1 MIKREVPYISYQDFL
16 LKVLEMAEFLTYHRK
31 KILVAFLISAL
42 LMTGLCGQLGFLMIA
57 RSDHYSKMADALHER
72 ERTIKAS
79 RGEIVDR
86 NGTVIAANRT
96 VCTVSVIHNQV
107 KEPEKVVR
115 ELARI
120 LDLSEEEVR
129 KKVEKWS
136 SREIIRTNVE
146 KSVGDEIMNLGLS
159 GVKVDEDYRRYY
171 PYGSLASK
179 VLGFTGADN
188 QGIIGLEV
196 MYEKYLK
203 GQDGLILTLA
213 DAKGTELQNAAEERV
228 EPIPGN
234 TLTVSL
240 DVNIQK
246 YAEQAAYQV
255 MEKKGAKAVSII
267 IMNPQNGE
275 IYAMVNAPEFDL
287 NDPFSLSGESSG
299 LTGAELQ
306 DARNKMWRNRCIND
320 TYEPGSTFKIITAA
334 AGLEAGVVHLDD
346 KFSCPGF
353 RIVEDRKIR
362 CHKVGGHG
370 AETFL
375 QGAMNSCNPVFIDV
389 GQRLGVDSFYHY
401 FEQFGLLGKTGIDL
415 PGEAATIMHKKENM
429 GLVELATVSFGQSFQ
444 ITPIQLIT
452 TASSII
458 NGGRRIT
465 PHFAVSAESTDGMF
479 HRKFSYPERTGVVSG
494 STSET
499 MRYILEQV
507 VAEGSGKR
515 AKLPEYRIGGK
526 TATSEK
532 LPRSLKKYISSFL
545 GFAPADDPQVIALI
559 TIDEPVGIYYG
570 GTIAAPV
577 IADIFSNILP
587 YLDVE
592 RVDPA
597 DPE

>member
-31 KILVAFLISAL
+31 KILVVFVISAL

-72 ERTIKAS
+72 ERTIKAA

-86 NGTVIAANRT
+86 TGTVIAANRT
-96 VCTVSVIHNQV
+96 VCTVSVIYNQV
-107 KEPEKVVR
+107 KEPEKVIR

-203 GQDGLILTLA
+203 GQDGLILTLS

-228 EPIPGN
+228 EPIRGN

-479 HRKFSYPERTGVVSG
+479 YRKFSYPERSGVVSG

-597 DPE
+597 DLE

>member
-1 MIKREVPYISYQDFL
+1 
-16 LKVLEMAEFLTYHRK
+16 MAEFLTHHRK
-31 KILVAFLISAL
+31 KLFIVFFISVL
-42 LMTGLCGQLGFLMIA
+42 LMVGLCAQLGFLMIA
-57 RSDHYSKMADALHER
+57 RSDHYSKMADELHKR
-72 ERTIKAS
+72 ERTIKAA

-107 KEPEKVVR
+107 TEPEKVIR
-115 ELARI
+115 ELVRI
-120 LDLSEEEVR
+120 LELPEPEVR

-146 KSVGDEIMNLGLS
+146 KSVGDQIMNLGLS
-159 GVKVDEDYRRYY
+159 GVKVDEDYKRYY

-196 MYEKYLK
+196 MYERYLK
-203 GQDGLILTLA
+203 GRDGLILTTS

-228 EPIPGN
+228 EPVPGN

-255 MEKKGAKAVSII
+255 MEKKGAKAVSVIV
-267 IMNPQNGE
+267 MNPRNGE
-275 IYAMVNAPEFDL
+275 IYAMVNVPEFDL
-287 NDPFSLSGESSG
+287 NDPFTLNVESGG
-299 LTGAELQ
+299 LTGTELQ

-346 KFSCPGF
+346 RFSCPGF

-362 CHKVGGHG
+362 CHKIGGHG
-370 AETFL
+370 GETFL

-389 GQRLGVDSFYHY
+389 GARLGVDSFYHY

-465 PHFAVSAESTDGMF
+465 PHFAMNVESTDGTYYQ
-479 HRKFSYPERTGVVSG
+479 KFSYPERMGVVSEA
-494 STSET
+494 TSET

-515 AKLPEYRIGGK
+515 AKLPGYRVGGK

-577 IADIFSNILP
+577 VADIFSNILP
-587 YLDVE
+587 YLDITSVSE
-592 RVDPA
+592 TD
-597 DPE
+597 

>member
-1 MIKREVPYISYQDFL
+1 MV
-16 LKVLEMAEFLTYHRK
+16 
-31 KILVAFLISAL
+31 
-42 LMTGLCGQLGFLMIA
+42 GLCAQLGFLMIA
-57 RSDHYSKMADALHER
+57 RSDHYSKMADELHKR
-72 ERTIKAS
+72 ERTIKAA

-107 KEPEKVVR
+107 TEPEKVIR
-115 ELARI
+115 ELVRI
-120 LDLSEEEVR
+120 LELPEPEVR

-146 KSVGDEIMNLGLS
+146 KSVGDQIMNLGLS
-159 GVKVDEDYRRYY
+159 GVKVDEDYKRYY

-196 MYEKYLK
+196 KYERYLK
-203 GQDGLILTLA
+203 GRDGLILTTS

-228 EPIPGN
+228 EPVPGN

-255 MEKKGAKAVSII
+255 MEKKGAKAVSVIV
-267 IMNPQNGE
+267 MDPRNGE
-275 IYAMVNAPEFDL
+275 IYAMVNVPEFDL
-287 NDPFSLSGESSG
+287 NDPFTLNVESGG
-299 LTGAELQ
+299 LTGTELQ

-346 KFSCPGF
+346 RFSCPGF

-362 CHKVGGHG
+362 CHKIGGHG
-370 AETFL
+370 GETFL

-389 GQRLGVDSFYHY
+389 GARLGVDSFYHY

-465 PHFAVSAESTDGMF
+465 PHFAMNVESTDGTYYQ
-479 HRKFSYPERTGVVSG
+479 KFSYPERMGVVSEA
-494 STSET
+494 TSET

-515 AKLPEYRIGGK
+515 AKLPGYRVGGK

-577 IADIFSNILP
+577 VADIFSNILP
-587 YLDVE
+587 YLDITSVSE
-592 RVDPA
+592 TD
-597 DPE
+597 

>member
-1 MIKREVPYISYQDFL
+1 MT
-16 LKVLEMAEFLTYHRK
+16 EFLTHHRK
-31 KILVAFLISAL
+31 KLFIVFLISAL
-42 LMTGLCGQLGFLMIA
+42 LMVGLCAQLGFLMIA
-57 RSDHYSKMADALHER
+57 RSDHYSKMADELHKR
-72 ERTIKAS
+72 ERTIKAA

-107 KEPEKVVR
+107 TEPEKVIR
-115 ELARI
+115 ELVRI
-120 LDLSEEEVR
+120 LELPEPEVR

-146 KSVGDEIMNLGLS
+146 KSVGDQIMNLGLS
-159 GVKVDEDYRRYY
+159 GVKVDEDYKRYY

-196 MYEKYLK
+196 MYERYLK
-203 GQDGLILTLA
+203 GRDGLILTTS

-228 EPIPGN
+228 EPVPGN

-255 MEKKGAKAVSII
+255 MEKKGAKAVSVIV
-267 IMNPQNGE
+267 MNPRNGE
-275 IYAMVNAPEFDL
+275 IYAMVNVPEFDL
-287 NDPFSLSGESSG
+287 NDPFTLNVESGG
-299 LTGAELQ
+299 LTGTELQ

-346 KFSCPGF
+346 RFSCPGF

-362 CHKVGGHG
+362 CHKIGGHG
-370 AETFL
+370 GETFL

-389 GQRLGVDSFYHY
+389 GARLGVDSFYHY

-465 PHFAVSAESTDGMF
+465 PHFAMNVESTDGTYYQ
-479 HRKFSYPERTGVVSG
+479 KFSYPERMGVVSEA
-494 STSET
+494 TSET

-515 AKLPEYRIGGK
+515 AKLPGYRVGGK

-577 IADIFSNILP
+577 VADIFSNILP
-587 YLDVE
+587 YLDITSVSE
-592 RVDPA
+592 TD
-597 DPE
+597 